1 MDKKNLSVSNEDE
14 NMNRIVKK
22 IISLEYQENKE
33 FIEYQEARIKELNE
47 LVQKKLNGESVDIN
61 DILNDLKCTG
71 ILDQNNNITERYSSI
86 F

>member
-47 LVQKKLNGESVDIN
+47 LVQKKLNGVRAFQYGYY
-61 DILNDLKCTG
+61 T
-71 ILDQNNNITERYSSI
+71 R
-86 F
+86 